1 MWEPADGGGNGRAGG
16 PDTFV
21 LCSDIAGPWART
33 ASFLTTED
41 EARATE
47 GHRRLSLS
55 QQNCARTDSRGPRF
69 VLRVDNPCLL
79 PMNNDAA
86 RARRAQAKAQVC
98 RRSGHRMSSVSTDSN
113 TITDYNAGTYVQAT
127 PAQ

>member
-55 QQNCARTDSRGPRF
+55 QQNCDARTPVALAS
-69 VLRVDNPCLL
+69 
-79 PMNNDAA
+79 
-86 RARRAQAKAQVC
+86 
-98 RRSGHRMSSVSTDSN
+98 SSVL
-113 TITDYNAGTYVQAT
+113 IILAFY
-127 PAQ
+127 P